1 MKKLLLTSAFAAIA
15 FMSVG
20 ARHRATT
27 PPPLNIDFRR
37 SLVLT
42 DINDF
47 VGITAF
53 RLELLTDPSAALTSK
68 GKSKIAFAYGDNY
81 LIDTTAAIIVD
92 VEASPARWTAE
103 VAATRTMIDRTDGF
117 GMR

>member
-42 DINDF
+42 DANDF
-47 VGITAF
+47 VGITF
-53 RLELLTDPSAALTSK
+53 DRVLKT
-68 GKSKIAFAYGDNY
+68 
-81 LIDTTAAIIVD
+81 LIDRSGATETTPLSPYRQWSDTHNPKPGPAAAD
-92 VEASPARWTAE
+92 ARHRADSL
-103 VAATRTMIDRTDGF
+103 AA
-117 GMR
+117 